1 MDARPGRAGA
11 IDRIAGD
18 RHEARVQKE
27 GTRGARGRQ
36 NKLHGDG
43 NSKSNS
49 PSTVHPALFILG
61 EKFYS

>member
-27 GTRGARGRQ
+27 GSVTKQRSSH
-36 NKLHGDG
+36 L
-43 NSKSNS
+43 
-49 PSTVHPALFILG
+49 
-61 EKFYS
+61 EYSGQPV